1 MRFRYLNTL
10 IDNVSHA
17 GTATYVKSYKPGGT
31 TNRVLLAALLTL
43 VTVCLPAPS
52 GAQTGPVIQLQ
63 PFLSGLSQP
72 VLITHA
78 RDGSNRLF
86 IVEQTGLIKVLQP
99 GSTTP
104 TTFLDLT
111 SKRVLGGEQGVLG
124 LAFHPDYES
133 NCRFFVNYTR
143 AGDGATVIAE
153 YLASPTNPNVAL
165 TAERIILTIAQPFA
179 NHNGG
184 MIEFGPDGYLYIGM
198 GDGGSANDPGNR
210 AQNINDLLGKMLRI
224 DIDQTAGA
232 VNYVSP
238 SSNPFFGPAA
248 GRDEIF
254 SVGMR
259 NPWRFSFDRLTGQIY
274 AGDVGQGQIEEI
286 DIITSGANYGW
297 RVFEGTRCT
306 GNDAQLCNPGNYT
319 APITEYNH
327 SGGRCSV
334 TGGYVYRGSSSSL
347 PYGSYLFGDYCTGEV
362 FLFHNG
368 VQTRLLDTAINIS
381 SFGEDQNG
389 ELYVVG
395 LGGTIHRVIN
405 PVARSTVSVSAANYR
420 GDLLAPNSIVAAFG
434 SELAASASSATLP
447 LPMTLAGTQVR
458 VTDAAGTPRF
468 ASLFYVSPSQVNY
481 VMPADTVA
489 GRADVVI
496 TSVSGA
502 VSSGTVEIT
511 SVAPGIFS
519 ANSDGIGTA
528 AAYVTQVHNG
538 AAVSTYD
545 VARFD
550 AQQGRFV
557 AQPINMSPTN
567 DDFILSIFGTGI
579 RNVTSLSAVSVA
591 IGGANQQVE
600 FAGPHGT
607 FVALDQINVRLSRAL
622 AGRGVV
628 EIDVIADGKSANP
641 VTIQIL

>member
-1 MRFRYLNTL
+1 M
-10 IDNVSHA
+10 
-17 GTATYVKSYKPGGT
+17 T
-31 TNRVLLAALLTL
+31 TRVLLAVLLALLTL
-43 VTVCLPAPS
+43 SLPPAS
-52 GAQTGPVIQLQ
+52 IAQTAPEIQLQ

-133 NCRFFVNYTR
+133 NRRFFVNYTR
-143 AGDGATVIAE
+143 SGDGATVIAE

-165 TAERIILTIAQPFA
+165 TEERIILTIAQPFS

-184 MIEFGPDGYLYIGM
+184 MIEFGPDGFLHIGM

-210 AQNINDLLGKMLRI
+210 AQNVNDLLGKMLRI
-224 DIDQTAGA
+224 DIDQTAGS

-238 SSNPFFGPAA
+238 SSNPFFGATS

-254 SVGMR
+254 AVGMR
-259 NPWRFSFDRLTGQIY
+259 NPWRWSFDRLTGQLY
-274 AGDVGQGQIEEI
+274 AGDVGQGQVEEI

-297 RVFEGTRCT
+297 RVYEGTRCT
-306 GNDAQLCNPGNYT
+306 NIDATLCNPASYT
-319 APITEYNH
+319 APVTEYNH

-334 TGGYVYRGSSSSL
+334 TGGYVYRGSRSSL
-347 PYGSYLFGDYCTGEV
+347 PYGSYIFADYCTGEI

-368 VQTRLLDTAINIS
+368 AQTGLLDTPLNIS
-381 SFGEDQNG
+381 SFGEDQDG
-389 ELYVVG
+389 ELYVVA
-395 LGGTIHRVIN
+395 LGGTIHRVVN
-405 PVARSTVSVSAANYR
+405 PATRGALSVSAASYR
-420 GDLLAPNSIVAAFG
+420 GDLLATDSIVAVFG
-434 SELAASASSATLP
+434 NELATSASSATLP
-447 LPMTLAGTQVR
+447 LPMTLEGTQVR

-468 ASLFYVSPSQVNY
+468 APLFYVSPSQVNY
-481 VMPADTVA
+481 VMPAGTVA
-489 GRADVVI
+489 GRAEIAI
-496 TSVSGA
+496 TSGSGA

-519 ANSDGIGTA
+519 ANSDGTGTA
-528 AAYVTQVHNG
+528 AAYVTQVRNG
-538 AAVSTYD
+538 AAVSTFD
-545 VARFD
+545 VAVFD

-557 AQPINMSPTN
+557 ALPIDMSATT

-579 RNVTSLSAVSVA
+579 RAASLSSISVT

-607 FVALDQINVRLSRAL
+607 FIALDQINIRLSRAL

-628 EIDVIADGKSANP
+628 EIVLTVDGKPANV
-641 VTIQIL
+641 VTMHVN

>member
-1 MRFRYLNTL
+1 M
-10 IDNVSHA
+10 
-17 GTATYVKSYKPGGT
+17 T
-31 TNRVLLAALLTL
+31 TRVLLAVLLALLI
-43 VTVCLPAPS
+43 VSLPLAS
-52 GAQTGPVIQLQ
+52 IAQTAPEIQLQ

-99 GSTTP
+99 GSTSP

-124 LAFHPDYES
+124 LAFHPDYE
-133 NCRFFVNYTR
+133 NNRRFFVNYTR
-143 AGDGATVIAE
+143 TGDGATVIAE

-184 MIEFGPDGYLYIGM
+184 MIEFGPDGFLHIGM

-224 DIDQTAGA
+224 DIDQTAGS

-238 SSNPFFGPAA
+238 SSNPFFGPTP

-254 SVGMR
+254 AVGMR
-259 NPWRFSFDRLTGQIY
+259 NPWRWSFDRLTGQLY
-274 AGDVGQGQIEEI
+274 AGDVGQGQVEEI

-297 RVFEGTRCT
+297 RVYEGTRCT
-306 GNDAQLCNPGNYT
+306 NIDAPLCNPASYT
-319 APITEYNH
+319 APVTEYNH

-334 TGGYVYRGSSSSL
+334 TGGYVYRGSRSSL
-347 PYGSYLFGDYCTGEV
+347 PYGSYLFGDYCTGEI
-362 FLFHNG
+362 FLFDNG
-368 VQTRLLDTAINIS
+368 VQTRLLDTPLNIS
-381 SFGEDQNG
+381 SFGEDQDG
-389 ELYVVG
+389 ELYVVA
-395 LGGTIHRVIN
+395 LGGTIHRVVN
-405 PVARSTVSVSAANYR
+405 PATRSALSVSAASYR
-420 GDLLAPNSIVAAFG
+420 GDLLAPDSIVAAFG
-434 SELAASASSATLP
+434 SELATSASSATLP
-447 LPMTLAGTQVR
+447 LPMTLVGTQVR
-458 VTDAAGTPRF
+458 VTDVTGTPRF
-468 ASLFYVSPSQVNY
+468 APLFYVSPSQVNY
-481 VMPADTVA
+481 VMPAGTVA
-489 GRADVVI
+489 GRAEVVI
-496 TSVSGA
+496 TSGSGA
-502 VSSGTVEIT
+502 VSSGTAEIT

-519 ANSDGIGTA
+519 ANSDGTGTA
-528 AAYVTQVHNG
+528 AAYVTQVRNG
-538 AAVSTYD
+538 AAVSTFD
-545 VARFD
+545 VAQFD

-557 AQPINMSPTN
+557 AQPINMSATT

-579 RNVTSLSAVSVA
+579 RNAASLSSVSVTV
-591 IGGANQQVE
+591 GGANQQVD

-607 FVALDQINVRLSRAL
+607 YIALDQINVRLSRAL

-628 EIDVIADGKSANP
+628 EIALTVDGKPANV
-641 VTIQIL
+641 VTMHIN